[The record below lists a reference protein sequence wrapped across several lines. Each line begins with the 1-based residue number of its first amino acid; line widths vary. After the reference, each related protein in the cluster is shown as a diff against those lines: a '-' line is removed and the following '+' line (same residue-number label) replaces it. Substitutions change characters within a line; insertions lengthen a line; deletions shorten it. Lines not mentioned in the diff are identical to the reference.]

1 MYIFCSWS
9 HVAVYCW
16 DEWNVEKGKIKFI
29 SNIPAQLCL
38 ACAGLSIEKCSVFI
52 RNMSY
57 RHLIRSDSFS
67 VWNLFTWKTSSSFT
81 FVSRTS
87 DLSIVSWIDSLSVFF
102 YPPLFWQKPLFFE
115 MVHVIRT
122 GNCISTHCFYMKMLK
137 YMRVVYL
144 EYNFFFYFIC
154 RIIKSNYFIYEMI
167 FIHGISFI
175 AFTSFNICNYKIVGR
190 HM

>member
-1 MYIFCSWS
+1 MRKPIRPFFLLYWFFFSLEPLYMKNIILVYFCIPHFRFIYRFLNRLIIGIF
-9 HVAVYCW
+9 
-16 DEWNVEKGKIKFI
+16 
-29 SNIPAQLCL
+29 L
-38 ACAGLSIEKCSVFI
+38 
-52 RNMSY
+52 
-57 RHLIRSDSFS
+57 
-67 VWNLFTWKTSSSFT
+67 
-81 FVSRTS
+81 
-87 DLSIVSWIDSLSVFF
+87 
-102 YPPLFWQKPLFFE
+102 PPLFWQKPLFFE

>member
-1 MYIFCSWS
+1 MRKLY
-9 HVAVYCW
+9 
-16 DEWNVEKGKIKFI
+16 EKTHTSFLSPILILFQSGTSLHEKHHPRLLLY
-29 SNIPAQLCL
+29 PALPIY
-38 ACAGLSIEKCSVFI
+38 LSFLESTH
-52 RNMSY
+52 Y
-57 RHLIRSDSFS
+57 RY
-67 VWNLFTWKTSSSFT
+67 
-81 FVSRTS
+81 
-87 DLSIVSWIDSLSVFF
+87 FF